1 MRFTTL
7 AVVFLAP
14 LVLASTAFDLPDDA
28 SSLPISHLLTLAS
41 TALSS
46 GQSIQALTIY
56 DHVLLRD
63 STDFAT
69 LYKRATVRLATGQWS
84 KAKDGFREV
93 LAVRQ
98 FAGARL
104 QLVKLTTKLGEFGEA
119 KKEVEL
125 YLKMLTDKAS
135 KEYIEAT
142 ELVSLLLTLPE
153 NSISDVANS

>member
-1 MRFTTL
+1 MRFTAL
-7 AVVFLAP
+7 VVVFLAP
-14 LVLASTAFDLPDDA
+14 LVLAQSSTAFDLPEDA

-84 KAKDGFREV
+84 KAKEGFREV
-93 LAVRQ
+93 LAVRE

-104 QLVKLTTKLGEFGEA
+104 QLAKLATKLGEFGEA

-125 YLKMLTDKAS
+125 YLKMLSDKAS
-135 KEYIEAT
+135 KEYIEAS
-142 ELVSLLLTLPE
+142 ELVSTIPAL
-153 NSISDVANS
+153 V